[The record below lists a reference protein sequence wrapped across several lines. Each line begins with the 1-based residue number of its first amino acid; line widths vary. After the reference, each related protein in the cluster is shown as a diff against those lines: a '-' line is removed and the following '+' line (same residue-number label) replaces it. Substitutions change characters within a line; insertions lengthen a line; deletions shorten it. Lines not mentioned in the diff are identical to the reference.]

1 MLVNLLF
8 GSCLPNTLP
17 LRKSSQFA
25 SSCPQKGTKR
35 RVIGLVHWRSSK
47 SFNKFLSSTAA
58 GH

>member
-25 SSCPQKGTKR
+25 NSCLQKGTER
-35 RVIGLVHWRSSK
+35 RAIGLVHWHSSK
-47 SFNKFLSSTAA
+47 SFDKFLSSTAA